1 MQKQHLE
8 LNSIDEGKLWYDEKK
23 MMSYNALF
31 NFILGGRGTG
41 KTFKFKAR
49 AFNKDY
55 ETIWMRRTEKD
66 IIRLKSK
73 FMTDLVETGIVDS
86 SKHDIEVSTEGVY
99 VDGEIKIYFQALSTA
114 ESVKSNSFFNVNDII
129 YDEFIK
135 ERGTSYLPN
144 EVEKF
149 LGFYETVN
157 RLRVDG
163 RKEVRCYFLGNKA
176 SFVNPHF
183 SFWNIKPF
191 EGEFKTF
198 HDGDILVQDYKNSY
212 FEEVKKQ
219 TRFGKLI
226 SNTKVG
232 KYIIEN
238 ENMNDNLAMIVKRPV
253 DSKIVCNIHYM
264 GKYIGIWN
272 GFDGIYCSNDNNLQM
287 QIYSPMYKIDEKEM
301 PMDNNLFPVNLL
313 KQCYKKGCLYYD
325 DNIIKEYILDI
336 LQGGWKGV

>member
-1 MQKQHLE
+1 MQKQRLE
-8 LNSIDEGKLWYDEKK
+8 LTEIDHSKLWYDERK

-41 KTFKFKAR
+41 KTYKFKSR

-55 ETIWMRRTEKD
+55 ETIWMRRTERD
-66 IIRLKSK
+66 IERLRPK
-73 FMTDLVETGIVDS
+73 FMRDLVETGAVDCD
-86 SKHDIEVSTEGVY
+86 KHDIDVGSDGVY
-99 VDGEIKIYFQALSTA
+99 VDGEIKIYFQALSTS

-135 ERGTSYLPN
+135 ERSTRYLPD

-183 SFWNIKPF
+183 SFWGIKEF

-198 HDGDILVQDYKNSY
+198 HDGEILVQDYKNTY

-238 ENMNDNLAMIVKRPV
+238 ENMHDNLAMICKRPL
-253 DSKIVCNIHYM
+253 DSKCICNIHYHN
-264 GKYIGIWN
+264 KYIGVWN
-272 GFDGIYCSNDNNLQM
+272 GFDGIYCSNDYNLQL
-287 QIYSPMYKIDEKEM
+287 QTYCPLYRVDENEL
-301 PMDNNLFPVNLL
+301 PMDNTLYPMTLL
-313 KQCYKKGCLYYD
+313 KMCYKKGILFYD
-325 DNIIKEYILDI
+325 DNVIKEYILDI